1 MLFRAYL
8 ARGKE
13 LREKGMDVEADMVA
27 EQAQACKPAMDQIS
41 ETDLADY
48 AGLCPLDQAID
59 AYTEY
64 MNAHPPSVKVERQ
77 LVNRL
82 IQTENW
88 DLLDRL
94 APTAPIRK
102 DASAVPEAVSKMNTG
117 DWEAALDDLR
127 SIPRASPY
135 APLRMLCRA
144 MCAFYR
150 EDDRELQKIIPMLPD
165 DFFLSPVMRQLGHCQ
180 IPGHASRIQTQP

>member
-144 MCAFYR
+144 MCEFYR
-150 EDDRELQKIIPMLPD
+150 EDDRELKKIIPMLPD